1 MRSLHLMV
9 FYTQQSRSQYL
20 QYRMGKLAQTTAEIQ
35 RILNEADKMIEDLA
49 TPDTDS
55 DVEEVWN
62 NIINS

>member
-1 MRSLHLMV
+1 
-9 FYTQQSRSQYL
+9 
-20 QYRMGKLAQTTAEIQ
+20 MGKLTQSTADVQ
-35 RILNEADKMIEDLA
+35 RILDEAEKIIKDLA